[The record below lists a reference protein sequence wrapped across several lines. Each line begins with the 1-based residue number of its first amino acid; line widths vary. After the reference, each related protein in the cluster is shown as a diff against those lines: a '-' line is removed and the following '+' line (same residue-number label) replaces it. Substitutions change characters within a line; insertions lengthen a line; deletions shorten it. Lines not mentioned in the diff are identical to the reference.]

1 MKMTIGEALK
11 KERIRMGLT
20 QDEMADGIIKKSH
33 YSKVERN
40 IEGISADSL
49 FKILFLHNIDLDVF
63 LNEIKDEYSSN
74 DKVKAREL
82 EAKVMEAFNNSD
94 NDKIESYL
102 SDVLKLPGNMIFKYR
117 TIIAI
122 AYFRNQL
129 DELSPE
135 FKEKIITEFIKYD
148 SWIENIDS
156 LRLLANC
163 MQIFPI
169 KQLDECIKQILRNYS
184 KTDVIYPEIM
194 IERVA
199 IICNNYLHH
208 CYYSNI
214 KGAYTQECLDFLESL
229 DNRTHFLF
237 YKVTEKFYQYLYE
250 GQLEKAREVKNQ
262 LITWGYGSRVSSW
275 KI

>member
-1 MKMTIGEALK
+1 MTIGEALK

>member
-94 NDKIESYL
+94 NNKIESYL
-102 SDVLKLPGNMIFKYR
+102 GDVLKLPGNMIFKYR

-163 MQIFPI
+163 M
-169 KQLDECIKQILRNYS
+169 
-184 KTDVIYPEIM
+184 
-194 IERVA
+194 
-199 IICNNYLHH
+199 
-208 CYYSNI
+208 
-214 KGAYTQECLDFLESL
+214 
-229 DNRTHFLF
+229 
-237 YKVTEKFYQYLYE
+237 
-250 GQLEKAREVKNQ
+250 
-262 LITWGYGSRVSSW
+262 
-275 KI
+275 